1 MLLDF
6 LKLFATLRS
15 LQIYSYYNFVITLKA
30 VYTQSI
36 LEFGSLKVL
45 VCEVDQDYLHL
56 VIIKEIVVNGE
67 CKSTLSASLFNS
79 T

>member
-6 LKLFATLRS
+6 LKLFATLQS

-45 VCEVDQDYLHL
+45 VCEVD
-56 VIIKEIVVNGE
+56 EE
-67 CKSTLSASLFNS
+67 
-79 T
+79 